1 VRRGGYV
8 LAREEGPLAAILVA
22 TGSEVHPALA
32 ARELLQQEGVGIRVV
47 SLPCWE
53 LFEAQEQGYRE
64 EVLPAACPVRVAV
77 EAAAPLGWERYVGPA
92 GVVIG
97 MTGFGASAPGGELHR
112 HFGFTAENIA
122 ARTRALLAAQ
132 T

>member
-1 VRRGGYV
+1 
-8 LAREEGPLAAILVA
+8 
-22 TGSEVHPALA
+22 
-32 ARELLQQEGVGIRVV
+32 LLQQEGLGIRVV

-53 LFEAQEQGYRE
+53 LFEAQEQDYRA

-92 GVVIG
+92 GSVVA
-97 MTGFGASAPGGELHR
+97 MTGFGASAPGGEVLR

-122 ARTRALLAAQ
+122 GSTRALLAAQ
-132 T
+132 A